1 MNANCKKFMVSLG
14 FLITILIVIPSI
26 VIIVTP
32 GQSKCWEQMETF
44 YYSFDKKIYGRLD
57 TSILALQVP
66 KGMERTELN
75 PTVSA
80 VKGEFLSEEIP
91 YVKAFQQEG
100 ISFVKL
106 EQPIDTIKSLQLFST
121 FSSVSPKVRAG
132 HPFFIEGGGAANC
145 NERICSALQVGCQRR
160 ADYKI

>member
-1 MNANCKKFMVSLG
+1 MNANCKKFMASLGFLG

-75 PTVSA
+75 STVST

-106 EQPIDTIKSLQLFST
+106 EQPIDTIKSLKLFST

-132 HPFFIEGGGAANC
+132 HPFFIEGGGS
-145 NERICSALQVGCQRR
+145 R
-160 ADYKI
+160 